1 MPPADGSLIQHIKS
15 LPALPS
21 IASELLAIIDQDD
34 ADVAALAR
42 RISSDQALAAKTL
55 QLANS
60 PFYGMANRV
69 ATIQQAITVLGVYCI
84 RNVVTACAV
93 TSGWSAAGA
102 VVDIPAFWRHS
113 ILTAA
118 SARNLAR
125 ALRQDAELAFMAG
138 LLHDLGAL
146 VLATGFPEQY
156 TEVGRLGNAEE
167 QRLAERERF
176 GFDHTEAGSALAAQ
190 WNFPTAIQAAVRS
203 HHEPELSAQG
213 ITRVVR
219 VANQLAHALTEAD
232 AAASAAACEEALAE
246 LNLSEAQ
253 SERVV
258 NQTRESFQD
267 LCRALI
273 G

>member
-1 MPPADGSLIQHIKS
+1 MPHADSSLIQHIKS

-21 IASELLAIIDQDD
+21 IASELLAIIDQDN

-42 RISSDQALAAKTL
+42 RIASDQALAAKTL

-93 TSGWSAAGA
+93 TSGWSAASNA
-102 VVDIPAFWRHS
+102 VDIPAFWRHS

-146 VLATGFPEQY
+146 VLATGFPGQY
-156 TEVGRLGNAEE
+156 AELVRIGDADQ
-167 QRLAERERF
+167 QRQAERERF

-190 WNFPTAIQAAVRS
+190 WNFPEAIQAAVRS
-203 HHEPELSAQG
+203 HHEPAMSERG
-213 ITRVVR
+213 IPQLVR
-219 VANQLAHALTEAD
+219 VANQLAHALAENDT
-232 AAASAAACEEALAE
+232 AACKDAVAE
-246 LNLSEAQ
+246 LGLSDAQ
-253 SERVV
+253 CERVV
-258 NQTRESFQD
+258 EQTREAFQD